1 MSNQP
6 PFPPNSRH
14 MSPDTTQG
22 GVRPFPYSTGTFNL
36 SPLAYRVAVNDHV
49 SSPSLDTPT
58 PSDGQGKTRKRKATS
73 PKPITKKDKKVPRCE
88 NSLGQLTKRFLDLVV
103 NSTDGALDLNVAAL
117 TLKVQKRRIYDITN
131 VLEGIGLIEKT
142 SKNRIQW
149 HGDMVTDET
158 QRILDNLQVEKGML
172 EQKEKEIDKNVE
184 ELEKSII
191 DVLTNPENM
200 KNAFVTHDDIRT
212 LSLLKEDT
220 VLAVKAAPGTKMEIP
235 KNSGKEGKYQILLVS
250 QTAPI
255 DIYVVSEPEGVDH
268 EISIADQGVPN
279 TTTNT
284 TSNTSANSIIV
295 EDSLDQTSSVK
306 DLPVKAEENPSLLC
320 YPNGSE
326 YYLTVCQ
333 PNEGISDFFVEW
345 NEDPEFV

>member
-1 MSNQP
+1 
-6 PFPPNSRH
+6 
-14 MSPDTTQG
+14 
-22 GVRPFPYSTGTFNL
+22 
-36 SPLAYRVAVNDHV
+36 VNDLV
-49 SSPSLDTPT
+49 SSPSLDTTTP
-58 PSDGQGKTRKRKATS
+58 PSDVQGKTRKRKAS

-103 NSTDGALDLNVAAL
+103 NSTDGGLDLNMAAL

-149 HGDMVTDET
+149 HGDMVTDEI
-158 QRILDNLQVEKGML
+158 QRILDNLRMENGML
-172 EQKEKEIDKNVE
+172 DQKEKEIEKNIEEVE
-184 ELEKSII
+184 QSII
-191 DVLTNPENM
+191 EVLTNPQNT
-200 KNAFVTHDDIRT
+200 KNAFVTHQDIRNI
-212 LSLLKEDT
+212 SLLKDDT

-235 KNSGKEGKYQILLVS
+235 KNSGKEGKYQILLAS
-250 QTAPI
+250 ETAPI
-255 DIYVVSEPEGVDH
+255 DIYVVSEPEGVDP

-295 EDSLDQTSSVK
+295 EDSLEQTSSGK
-306 DLPVKAEENPSLLC
+306 ELPVKTEENPSLLC